1 LPETVK
7 YGRCELSNVVSALGA
22 LTNGDVGL
30 NATSRL
36 SLFVNTPVET
46 LR

>member
-1 LPETVK
+1 MVA
-7 YGRCELSNVVSALGA
+7 ALGA

-30 NATSRL
+30 NATSHL
-36 SLFVNTPVET
+36 SLFVNTPEEI